1 MQISLHY
8 ILSFTHEA
16 YGQNTSM
23 SNILGL
29 GAGQNETDSESEV
42 AVINVT
48 AAVIPDGPI
57 ILPQVGTANATI
69 VFLCRNSDLEGVVSS
84 VRQLEDRFNRKFNYP
99 WVFCE
104 RRDNPSARSLTNFL
118 AQ

>member
-1 MQISLHY
+1 
-8 ILSFTHEA
+8 
-16 YGQNTSM
+16 M

-104 RRDNPSARSLTNFL
+104 YRDNFSARSLTNFL